1 MKNVTKILTAV
12 VLCAAVFASTQRVDA
27 LGGNAAFWPG
37 DEANITNFP
46 AQINNHGYLQVTN
59 MNGDGHVDMV
69 FSNGGANWS
78 FGYNNNMHEWFD
90 IGWGKDGMGFN
101 IAMSASD
108 DGSDNTVDGFVLSFG
123 KDLGDNGELG
133 VKYTAGE
140 GSWVEASCSDGTSED
155 KAACELLGETW
166 DNGYSG
172 SDWAHNG
179 FELHYRKSCGFWIF
193 TDMVAMVDSPDEGE
207 MTIDV
212 DMFGHMD
219 AGAADVM
226 YAMGV
231 WNHDGAMNLTANVGV
246 EAAVTDAVTLR
257 GGLEW
262 DYALSN
268 DDDMTGSSHAWTT
281 GLGFNMGSFTADLG
295 LTQSFW
301 DNPMGFL
308 SGNADNDGEALWGD
322 VTVTYSF

>member
-12 VLCAAVFASTQRVDA
+12 VLCAAVFASTERVDA

-59 MNGDGHVDMV
+59 MDGAGHVDMV

-78 FGYNNNMHEWFD
+78 FGYNNDSDEWFD
-90 IGWGKDGMGFN
+90 IGWGKDGMGLN
-101 IAMSASD
+101 IAMTASD
-108 DGSDNTVDGFVLSFG
+108 NGAGTTSDGFVLSFG
-123 KDLGDNGELG
+123 KDLGENGELG
-133 VKYTAGE
+133 LVYTSGDD
-140 GSWVEASCSDGTSED
+140 SGTD
-155 KAACELLGETW
+155 W
-166 DNGYSG
+166 D
-172 SDWAHNG
+172 DNG

-212 DMFGHMD
+212 DMFTHMD

-231 WNHDGAMNLTANVGV
+231 WNNDGAMKLTANVGV

-262 DYALSN
+262 DYDLSN
-268 DDDMTGSSHAWTT
+268 DDDETGSNHAWTT

-301 DNPMGFL
+301 DNPMGFVT
-308 SGNADNDGEALWGD
+308 GNDDSVTWGD